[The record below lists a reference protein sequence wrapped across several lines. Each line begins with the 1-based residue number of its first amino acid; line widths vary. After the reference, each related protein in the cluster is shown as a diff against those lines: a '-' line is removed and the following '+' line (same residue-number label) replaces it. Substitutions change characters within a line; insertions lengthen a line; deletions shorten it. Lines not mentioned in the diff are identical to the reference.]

1 MSEQQQEVAEA
12 AEVAVL
18 FVDVSGSTKLY
29 DTAGD
34 AVAVAAID
42 TCIALFKDK
51 TEEHQGRV
59 IKTIGD
65 EVMAVFPSAG
75 DATEAAIEMQFG
87 VDALPPVAG
96 TKLGIRI
103 GFHAGPVVD
112 RDGDVF
118 GDTVNLAARLTGLAT
133 KGQIIT
139 SRESVDRL
147 PPMLKSSCRQLYSIP
162 VKGKA
167 NEVMLCEV
175 FWQQSEE
182 ATTMAA
188 LRTVVSLPKETRL
201 WLRYRGTEIVLTGE
215 RNVVSLGR
223 DAGADLVIQDKMA
236 SRLHCNIERRRNKFA
251 LVDHSAN
258 GTFLKVGEEREIML
272 RREEIVLR
280 ERGVIAFGQ
289 SCGKTEELVEFKCE

>member
-1 MSEQQQEVAEA
+1 MTEQQQD
-12 AEVAVL
+12 VAVL

-34 AVAVAAID
+34 AVAVEAID
-42 TCIALFKDK
+42 KCIMLFRKK
-51 TEEHQGRV
+51 TEEHKGRV

-65 EVMAVFPSAG
+65 EVMSVFPNAG
-75 DATEAAIEMQFG
+75 EATEAAIEMQYGIDEFP
-87 VDALPPVAG
+87 LVAG

-133 KGQIIT
+133 RGQIIT
-139 SRESVDRL
+139 SRESVNQL
-147 PPMLKSSCRQLYSIP
+147 PAMLKSSCRQLYSIP

-167 NEVMLCEV
+167 EEVMLCEV

-182 ATTMAA
+182 ATTMAS
-188 LRTVVSLPKETRL
+188 LRTVVQAPKETRL
-201 WLRYRGTEIVLTGE
+201 WLKYRGKEIVLTGD
-215 RNVVSLGR
+215 RNTVALGR
-223 DAGADLVIQDKMA
+223 DAGSDLVIQDRMA
-236 SRLHCNIERRRNKFA
+236 SRMHCNIERRLNKFA
-251 LVDHSAN
+251 LIDHSAN
-258 GTFLKVGEEREIML
+258 GTFLKVGAENEIML

-280 ERGVIAFGQ
+280 ESGVIAFGQ
-289 SCGKTEELVEFKCE
+289 SSAKTEELVEFKCE